1 MKSVATAALLFALLM
16 FQIVAACAGELED
29 AMSRLANEM
38 AARLPADIERPVVVA
53 VMNFEADGPRRA
65 TKLADILA
73 GELSKHAHAFT
84 VVARS
89 KAQLLAGISEIN
101 YGLSGFVDQKTAARA
116 GHQLGA
122 KALIHGR
129 SELTVTREKLTAG
142 IITVETGKIELWA
155 SAEAARTHPASF
167 GATRSMVVPGWGQ
180 WACGQKGTGT
190 FLMLATVGLG
200 SGAFYASGKASDAR
214 ADAYLAGTTAERDR
228 LLDDESSWKSKRNL
242 MLAGLGATW
251 IVNVLHASRLAGRTP
266 LQAYV
271 APTGELRVAFSQA
284 F

>member
-167 GATRSMVVPGWGQ
+167 GATRSMSCRAGASGRAGRRGPARFSCWRRS
-180 WACGQKGTGT
+180 
-190 FLMLATVGLG
+190 GLG
-200 SGAFYASGKASDAR
+200 QAR
-214 ADAYLAGTTAERDR
+214 STP
-228 LLDDESSWKSKRNL
+228 
-242 MLAGLGATW
+242 
-251 IVNVLHASRLAGRTP
+251 AGRPAMPERTHTLP
-266 LQAYV
+266 ARRRN
-271 APTGELRVAFSQA
+271 ATGFWMTRAA
-284 F
+284 GRANGI